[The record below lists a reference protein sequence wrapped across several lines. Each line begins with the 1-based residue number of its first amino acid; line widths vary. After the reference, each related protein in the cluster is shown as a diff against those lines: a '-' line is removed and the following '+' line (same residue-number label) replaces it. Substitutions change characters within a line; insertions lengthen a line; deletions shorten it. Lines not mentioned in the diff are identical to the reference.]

1 MWSKEKNGY
10 LKVGNTFTAYEMGG
24 NILQFQVDR
33 TFSREY
39 GSEKGYALFLDL
51 TADKVS
57 GTPAIQAFTLDIK
70 IRSIITE
77 K

>member
-1 MWSKEKNGY
+1 M
-10 LKVGNTFTAYEMGG
+10 

-57 GTPAIQAFTLDIK
+57 GTPAI
-70 IRSIITE
+70 
-77 K
+77 

>member
-1 MWSKEKNGY
+1 M
-10 LKVGNTFTAYEMGG
+10 

-57 GTPAIQAFTLDIK
+57 GTPAIQAFTLGTK
-70 IRSIITE
+70 IRSVITE